1 VALQMKKAGIG
12 RVRPL
17 AGGLER
23 WRALGYPT
31 EPVELP
37 APDNVSNV
45 SLNLDADAGI

>member
-31 EPVELP
+31 EPVEVS
-37 APDNVSNV
+37 ARPDVSNL
-45 SLNLDADAGI
+45 SLNLEPDSES